1 MRHANLLQSSEYISI
16 IPEMFISFLV
26 LQADHTCL
34 LLPPETFL
42 SIFLLVCSVR
52 LMMSQAFL
60 NTQCQQGS
68 LSLGK

>member
-1 MRHANLLQSSEYISI
+1 MRHANLLQNSEHISI

-34 LLPPETFL
+34 LLPPEMFL
-42 SIFLLVCSVR
+42 SIFLLVCSVC

-60 NTQCQQGS
+60 NTQCQQDS